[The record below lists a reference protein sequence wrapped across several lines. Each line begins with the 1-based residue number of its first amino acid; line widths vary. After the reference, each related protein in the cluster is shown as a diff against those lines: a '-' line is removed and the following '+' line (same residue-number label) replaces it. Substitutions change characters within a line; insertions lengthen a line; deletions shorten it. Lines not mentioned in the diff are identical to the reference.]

1 MAARHTRSHTQAICL
16 SMVFHWIGLSL
27 VTPQYFYT
35 IFLHAHTHTHLINLE
50 KFVGRVVC
58 SEEKMQR
65 LLTKTRFIKW
75 GRLRNT
81 LCQAHRS
88 IQGTS
93 FRSTK
98 VAGSILTI
106 GGCGEGDCCN
116 RRDVWRQWSH
126 PCAANWETFLLIAS
140 TAAFIL
146 ACLRCNLAL
155 FWKISLICSCC
166 CSRFNIWLL
175 RYRREAA
182 LFWRMA
188 RWARCCTFCLVDSFE
203 ILDGRGGRE

>member
-1 MAARHTRSHTQAICL
+1 MLHLFLTTKHTDTDADNGCL
-16 SMVFHWIGLSL
+16 VVNSVVNSVCRGWIMEVCSL
-27 VTPQYFYT
+27 KFV
-35 IFLHAHTHTHLINLE
+35 
-50 KFVGRVVC
+50 KFVGCVVC

-75 GRLRNT
+75 GRLRYT

-203 ILDGRGGRE
+203 FLDGRGGRE

>member
-16 SMVFHWIGLSL
+16 SMVFHWIGHSV
-27 VTPQYFYT
+27 VTPQYCYT
-35 IFLHAHTHTHLINLE
+35 IFLHGHTHTHLINWE

-58 SEEKMQR
+58 SEEKVQR

-75 GRLRNT
+75 GRLRYTLNT
-81 LCQAHRS
+81 LNRPMCLAQCKHM
-88 IQGTS
+88 
-93 FRSTK
+93 
-98 VAGSILTI
+98 L
-106 GGCGEGDCCN
+106 GGGDCCN
-116 RRDVWRQWSH
+116 RRGVWRQWSH

-155 FWKISLICSCC
+155 FWKISLICNCC